1 MRTANQVPE
10 AADNLEIWLKEAG
23 FGNIKSETGSVD
35 LGSKYQTCY
44 YHSCKNDLVINNWSI
59 RGRIVY

>member
-1 MRTANQVPE
+1 MMRTANQVPE

-35 LGSKYQTCY
+35 LGGKYQTCF
-44 YHSCKNDLVINNWSI
+44 YHSCENDLDINN
-59 RGRIVY
+59 